1 MEMDLMRISQK
12 PHDYK
17 VCLECGSLNWYE
29 NEFCCKCKHP
39 QFSDNEDRVNNTI
52 TDYYYEYEDLGYEE
66 DETDNIYI
74 EV

>member
-17 VCLECGSLNWYE
+17 VCLNCGSLNWYE
-29 NEFCCKCKHP
+29 NEFCCKCEHNI
-39 QFSDNEDRVNNTI
+39 FTDNHNKINDTI
-52 TDYYYEYEDLGYEE
+52 SDYYSEYADLGYSEF
-66 DETDNIYI
+66 ETDNIYV